1 MSDIKQRTIK
11 LDAGSVATLG
21 PNLSR
26 GLRTAAQTWNA
37 AGRPEL
43 PADDRAGELKQV
55 TRRWSAE
62 IWEIITTAGEGNASA
77 GARRLAA
84 WMRNNETRCQHC
96 DGDDE
101 AARRRAL
108 RECDNCQRV
117 IPSRELIGFPGVCP
131 ECWEAE
137 RVEDYLNKGEQ

>member
-11 LDAGSVATLG
+11 LDAGSIAALG

-26 GLRTAAQTWNA
+26 GLRTAAQAWDA

-43 PADDRAGELKQV
+43 PANDRTGELKQV

-62 IWEIITTAGEGNASA
+62 IWEIVAAAGEGNASA

-84 WMRNNETRCQHC
+84 WMRNNKTRCQHC
-96 DGDDE
+96 DGG
-101 AARRRAL
+101 
-108 RECDNCQRV
+108 
-117 IPSRELIGFPGVCP
+117 EL
-131 ECWEAE
+131 
-137 RVEDYLNKGEQ
+137 